1 MNYTLV
7 IYESADDFAARQDPA
22 RQKSYWDR
30 IPPFL
35 KALRDAGVFVG
46 GAGLEAPQT
55 ATTIRLRDGQR
66 FVQDGPY
73 ADAKEQLAGFFIVNV
88 RDLECALEWAVR
100 FPVTPGGSIE
110 VRPNLPP
117 ME

>member
-1 MNYTLV
+1 MNYTLA
-7 IYESADDFAARQDPA
+7 IYECAEDFAARQDPA
-22 RQKSYWDR
+22 RQKSYWER
-30 IPPFL
+30 LPPFL

-73 ADAKEQLAGFFIVNV
+73 PDAKEQLAGFFIVNV
-88 RDLECALEWAVR
+88 PDLERALEWAMR